1 MNSMG
6 KSITSCSNGIVWSD
20 IRKNRASSVS
30 IISAALIAS
39 LLLSILCGFF
49 YNIWAYDVEAV
60 VLEEGDWQAR
70 IVGKVSGEEL
80 ELIRSFGNITKAAA
94 HEEDAEKVSKQVQI
108 SEEAGHEVPVVD
120 LYFRN
125 PRTIYSDMTLLSQ
138 KLGLESG
145 RITYNYQLLSMYF
158 IRIPGDDK
166 PRMILPLYAA
176 IMILSCFSLIIVIHN
191 SFAVSMNAK
200 IHQLGILSSV
210 GATPRQICISLIQ
223 EAVILCMPPVLG
235 GNLAGIGAGYGFIWM
250 MNVLTSQQI
259 GRHDVPFRYHPLI
272 FVLAVLASM
281 LTVLISAWIP
291 ARKLAKMTPLSA
303 IRGADEMQLG
313 KRKHSPVLSRLFGIE
328 GELAGNALKAQK
340 KALRTS
346 SISLTLAFL
355 SFTVMLCFFKLS
367 DISTSYTYFARY
379 QDVWDAM
386 ATVKDVRIEDIE
398 WIEDLQMTVREQGE
412 AGCAVYQK
420 AAATVRVPASQIS
433 KEVEAL
439 GGLERLAGQNASGK
453 YYLIQAPLII
463 LDDAGFAEYCEQI
476 GMTPRSD
483 GAIVINHI
491 WDSVNSNF
499 RYREYVPYLTEE
511 RDSTELQGG
520 GPDVISGQK
529 NETEIES
536 GGGVMEIPILGYTD
550 KEPLLREEYDD
561 YTLVHVIPLSLWK
574 DISSEMRQGVN
585 VEPDAYVRIL
595 TDRTGA
601 GYTTDYD
608 EKMLPQ
614 LNRMEEVTTQILGQ
628 EYEVETENRIEE
640 KISNDRMIAGY
651 QFMIGVFCL
660 LLATIGIANVFSYTM
675 GFMRVRRRECARYL
689 SVGMTPD
696 ELKKMFRIEMLVIA
710 GRPVLITV
718 PLTVVAISVM
728 IRASYLNPAEFWRQ
742 APYVPIVVFI
752 AAVYGFVATA
762 YAIGG
767 RKILKDNLV
776 DALRNE
782 TVM

>member
-1 MNSMG
+1 MK
-6 KSITSCSNGIVWSD
+6 KSIISLSNGIVWSN
-20 IRKNRASSVS
+20 ICKNRASSIS
-30 IISAALIAS
+30 IMSAALIAS
-39 LLLSILCGFF
+39 LLLSILCSFF
-49 YNIWAYDVEAV
+49 YNMWLYDVESV

-70 IVGKVSGEEL
+70 IVGTVSEEEL
-80 ELIRSFGNITKAAA
+80 ELIRSFGNITKAVA

-108 SEEAGHEVPVVD
+108 SEETGHEVPVVD

-145 RITYNYQLLSMYF
+145 RMTFNYQLLSMYF
-158 IRIPGDDK
+158 IRIPGDEK
-166 PRMILPLYAA
+166 PRMILPLYTAV
-176 IMILSCFSLIIVIHN
+176 MILASFSLIIVIHN

-210 GATPRQICISLIQ
+210 GATPRQIRTSLIQ
-223 EAVILCMPPVLG
+223 EADVLCTLPVLL
-235 GNLAGIGAGYGFIWM
+235 GNLAGICVGYGFIHM
-250 MNVLTSQQI
+250 MNIIAAGQT
-259 GRHDVPFRYHPLI
+259 GRHEGTFRYPPLI
-272 FVLAVLASM
+272 FVFAVFISM
-281 LTVLISAWIP
+281 LTVLVSAWIP
-291 ARKLAKMTPLSA
+291 ARRLAEMTPLSA
-303 IRGADEMQLG
+303 IHGGEEMQL
-313 KRKHSPVLSRLFGIE
+313 RKKKSSPVLFWLFGIE

-379 QDVWDAM
+379 QDVWDVM
-386 ATVKDVRIEDIE
+386 AVVKDVRIEDME
-398 WIEDLQMTVREQGE
+398 WIEDLQTTVREEGE
-412 AGCAVYQK
+412 ASCAVYQK
-420 AAATVRVPASQIS
+420 AVATAQVHASQIS

-483 GAIVINHI
+483 GAIVINYI

-499 RYREYVPYLTEE
+499 RYRDYVPYLTGE
-511 RDSTELQGG
+511 RDSTDLRVG

-529 NETEIES
+529 NETEIVS
-536 GGGVMEIPILGYTD
+536 DGGVLEIPILGYTD

-574 DISSEMRQGVN
+574 DISSEIRQGVN
-585 VEPDAYVRIL
+585 VESNAYVRIL

-608 EKMLPQ
+608 EKMLLQ

-628 EYEVETENRIEE
+628 KYEVETENRMQE
-640 KISNDRMIAGY
+640 KISNGRIIAGY
-651 QFMIGVFCL
+651 QFMIGVFSL

-689 SVGMTPD
+689 SVGMTP
-696 ELKKMFRIEMLVIA
+696 EGLKKMFRIEMLVIA

-718 PLTVVAISVM
+718 PLTVVAISAM

-742 APYVPIVVFI
+742 APYVPIAVFI